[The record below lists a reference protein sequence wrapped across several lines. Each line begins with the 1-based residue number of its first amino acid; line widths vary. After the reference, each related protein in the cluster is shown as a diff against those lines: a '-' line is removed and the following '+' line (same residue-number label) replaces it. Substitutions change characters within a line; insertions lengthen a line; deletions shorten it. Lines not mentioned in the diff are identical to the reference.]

1 MPTKRIISGGQ
12 TGVDTAALRLGLIHG
27 IPIGGTVPKGYRR
40 EDGMIPDVYRPHLIE
55 GDSSLPARRTAINVE
70 DSDATL
76 IANTGALEGGTRLTV
91 DLCLQRAKPH
101 LVVDLD
107 HDRSRRTVSDWLLG
121 FPHQIILNVAGP
133 RESKRP
139 GIARRAYDFLERT
152 IIPVRDVEQAPDIDI
167 RDRVA
172 RLLGAFFVEARR
184 STPVVD
190 LCGVDSIER
199 DVMLLLDRSEI
210 TPELR
215 GVALLEPRG
224 AADALKARDSRLA
237 TLLASLGTIG
247 ARGEGNFT
255 QPRLF

>member
-1 MPTKRIISGGQ
+1 MPIKRIISGGQ

-40 EDGMIPDVYRPHLIE
+40 EDGMIPDVYRPHLIV
-55 GDSSLPARRTAINVE
+55 GDSSLPARRTARNVE

-107 HDRSRRTVSDWLLG
+107 HDRSGRTVTDWLLG
-121 FPHQIILNVAGP
+121 FPGQIVLNVAGP

-152 IIPVRDVEQAPDIDI
+152 ILPVRDVEQAPDSDI
-167 RDRVA
+167 RDRIM
-172 RLLGAFFVEARR
+172 RLISAFFVEARR
-184 STPVVD
+184 STPVVELGGID
-190 LCGVDSIER
+190 TIER

-215 GVALLEPRG
+215 SAALLDPRG
-224 AADALKARDSRLA
+224 AADSLKVRDSRLA
-237 TLLASLGTIG
+237 TLLASLGTLG
-247 ARGEGNFT
+247 ARGEGKFT